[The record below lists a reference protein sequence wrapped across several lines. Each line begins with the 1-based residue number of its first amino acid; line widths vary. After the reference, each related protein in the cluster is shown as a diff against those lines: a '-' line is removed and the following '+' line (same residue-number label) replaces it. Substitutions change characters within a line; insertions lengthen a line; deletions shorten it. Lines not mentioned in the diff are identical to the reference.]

1 VQVKSKLHYLDL
13 LWICRT
19 VCRPACYTA
28 NRNTWSLCQHVRM
41 HVRNDIELE
50 RRRIAGITSHSLSL
64 SLSCRGACSQALS
77 QRAGLDVKL
86 GRFNVLQSAALRSR
100 LTASC
105 VGGFRRRRLRFSS
118 FHAVSRRLSP
128 PAADR
133 RQRERLTNHG
143 REATRERCTLPRH
156 REKRYGD

>member
-1 VQVKSKLHYLDL
+1 MQVKSKLHYLDL

-64 SLSCRGACSQALS
+64 AVVQGRLFSGSQPTRRSRRKTRPIQRPPVSSSAITSHCIVCGRLSSSPSSVQLLSRSFSTPLAAGCRS
-77 QRAGLDVKL
+77 
-86 GRFNVLQSAALRSR
+86 SAAREVNKS
-100 LTASC
+100 
-105 VGGFRRRRLRFSS
+105 
-118 FHAVSRRLSP
+118 
-128 PAADR
+128 
-133 RQRERLTNHG
+133 RERG
-143 REATRERCTLPRH
+143 DAGTLH
-156 REKRYGD
+156 TT